1 MPPFFGDDQWDDL
14 LDFVEQG
21 KVIPIVGEAS
31 VTFSDEDRP
40 LYPWLATELAGR
52 LSLPPEML
60 PDTPTVSSVAQIHL
74 AQGGERN
81 QIYSRLHRIL
91 KDPALTPGATLR
103 QLCEVE
109 AFRLV
114 LTTTFDP
121 LLERAMDAAQNGTG
135 GRPLVAAFFPGA
147 SQKDLPARMADL
159 HQKTLYHLLGR
170 VSVAAGEFVALEE
183 DLLDFLSELPRHLG
197 TDVMRNLSAD
207 LRSQALLAIGMNFSD
222 WIVRLLLR
230 IARQDSLSRVSLH
243 SWLAEGPPQNVC
255 KSMVLFFG
263 GISKSIQVVECDPPA
278 FVAELARRWRERRP
292 AHTVPHGSGNP
303 ASSASLGGYSPGAGS
318 SAPAGLVFLSYA
330 REDEA
335 AARRIK
341 ARLEA
346 AGCAVY
352 FDRERLGPGMNFHY
366 QLEDQVSRYCALFVS
381 VVSEFTE
388 SAIGD
393 NYFRRER
400 FWASERAKSFSDI
413 DREEF
418 YLPFLVHERKP
429 TGLQHEPRIFSG
441 CQWNMCPGGEMPDG
455 LAASVSALQRKFR
468 SRTPGS

>member
-1 MPPFFGDDQWDDL
+1 MPPVFGDDEWDDL

-21 KVIPIVGEAS
+21 KVIPVVGEAA

-40 LYPWLATELAGR
+40 LYPWLARELAGR
-52 LSLPPEML
+52 LSVPPEML
-60 PDTPTVSSVAQIHL
+60 PDFPTVSSVAQSHL
-74 AQGGERN
+74 ARGGERN

-91 KDPALTPGATLR
+91 KDPALTPGPTLR

-135 GRPLVAAFFPGA
+135 GRTLVAAFFPGA

-159 HQKTLYHLLGR
+159 HQRTLYHLLGR

-197 TDVMRNLSAD
+197 ADVMRNLSAE
-207 LRSQALLAIGMNFSD
+207 LRSQALLAIGLNFSD
-222 WIVRLLLR
+222 WIVRLFLR
-230 IARQDSLSRVSLH
+230 MARQDSLSRVSLH
-243 SWLAEGPPQNVC
+243 SWLAEGPLENVS
-255 KSMVLFFG
+255 KSMVLFFS
-263 GISKSIQVVECDPPA
+263 GISKNIQVVECDPPA
-278 FVAELARRWRERRP
+278 FVAELARRWKARRP
-292 AHTVPHGSGNP
+292 AHPVSHGAERPTSG
-303 ASSASLGGYSPGAGS
+303 
-318 SAPAGLVFLSYA
+318 AGLVFLSYA
-330 REDEA
+330 REDEG

-341 ARLEA
+341 AALEA
-346 AGCAVY
+346 DGCAVY
-352 FDRERLGPGMNFHY
+352 FDRERLGGGMNFHY
-366 QLEDQVSRYCALFVS
+366 QLEDQVSRHCALFVS

-388 SAIGD
+388 SAVGD

-418 YLPFLVHERKP
+418 YLPFLIHEGKP
-429 TGLQHEPRIFSG
+429 AELHHEPRIFSG
-441 CQWNMCPGGEMPDG
+441 CQWNLCPGGALPEG
-455 LAASVSALQRKFR
+455 LAARVSALQRKFR
-468 SRTPGS
+468 ARTPGS